1 MDLVKIG
8 KYIAGKRKGLGLT
21 QRQLAEKLSM
31 SDKSVSKWE
40 RGVCLPDVSVYADL
54 CAALGISLNEFL
66 AGEDIEAER
75 LVQKAEENLIG
86 VAADGKRRQRRL
98 MRIIALL
105 LVLALTAACAI
116 GVMLWRANRP
126 RNDIGSA
133 PQDSIEMKT
142 AELLAGPDG
151 AFIYEYTATDAYRG
165 MSLYVSRYRAGELV
179 SKEELALS
187 YEDVG
192 SPGRGDILIVPDFEH
207 GVIRLIIDGDG
218 SRLSTEI
225 PLLEDVPD
233 RQRYGRSAT
242 QLHERVPIRF
252 DQEQGLLALIYDAD
266 RVRVS
271 AIQDY
276 ESGNISSMNDYVYY
290 FSIQFCQ

>member
-8 KYIAGKRKGLGLT
+8 RYIAGKRKGLGLT

-75 LVQKAEENLIG
+75 LVQKAEENLFG

-105 LVLALTAACAI
+105 LVLAMTAACAI